1 MEDFFLVLTML
12 EMLCVNMYIFHI
24 CSQKRV
30 STFVI
35 ILVISIFTVLLLG
48 ISQLFLKDTGSLGG
62 GGGIVYLLPLAFLY
76 RQPVSYSVS
85 IMGSCWIYT
94 MLIYVLS
101 AQISSFFPQWNY
113 QASLLA
119 VQTGLYALT
128 IIPFFRFVTK
138 KFIYIIK
145 NADQKTKK
153 LLLWLGISWCLFG
166 FLLNYT
172 MILDMP
178 SFSAKI
184 AKTLFLCTSGANA
197 LMTYQILYSFRRE
210 NQNALEYESALRID
224 ALTMLKNRTA
234 FFEEAQELIDSKI
247 PFTIFFIDLNNF
259 KSINDNYGHMKGD
272 LYLKQFSKNFSAA
285 LSPFG
290 TVYRISGDEFV
301 FLYING
307 GQEHSIYKKIGCF
320 KMNVSDDIPFKG
332 FSIGSAS
339 YPKDA
344 QTLNL
349 LVAAAD
355 KRMYEEKKMRDKTG
369 DVHSIFDEA
378 DNKPGIV

>member
-1 MEDFFLVLTML
+1 MEDFFFMFTML

-24 CSQKRV
+24 CSKKRV
-30 STFVI
+30 SSFVI
-35 ILVISIFTVLLLG
+35 ILVISIFTALLFG
-48 ISQLFLKDTGSLGG
+48 ISHFFLSNTAPLGG
-62 GGGIVYLLPLAFLY
+62 GGGIVYLLPLLFLY

-85 IMGSCWIYT
+85 IMCSCWIYT

-101 AQISSFFPQWNY
+101 AQISSLFPQWNY

-119 VQTGLYALT
+119 VQTGLYVLT

-138 KFIYIIK
+138 KFMYIIK

-153 LLLWLGISWCLFG
+153 LLLWLGVFWCLFS

-172 MILDMP
+172 MLLDIP
-178 SFSAKI
+178 SFGAKI
-184 AKTLFLCTSGANA
+184 TKILLLCTSGVNA
-197 LMTYQILYSFRRE
+197 LMTYQIFYSFRRE
-210 NQNALEYESALRID
+210 NQNALEYESALRFD
-224 ALTMLKNRTA
+224 TLTMLKNRTA
-234 FFEEAQELIDSKI
+234 FFEEAQKIIDNQI
-247 PFTIFFIDLNNF
+247 PFTIFFIDLDSF

-272 LYLKQFSKNFSAA
+272 LYLKHFSNSFSAVF
-285 LSPFG
+285 SPFG

-307 GQEHSIYKKIGCF
+307 KQDCLISKEIECF
-320 KMNVSDDIPFKG
+320 KMDACDGIPFKG

-349 LVAAAD
+349 LVAVAD
-355 KRMYEEKKMRDKTG
+355 KRMYEEKKTRT
-369 DVHSIFDEA
+369 
-378 DNKPGIV
+378 